1 MAFKLTLKDVNHV
14 RDMIG
19 VGGGAR
25 KGEERAFAETGGNLK
40 TWHVLDTE
48 DHSVWKSFR

>member
-1 MAFKLTLKDVNHV
+1 
-14 RDMIG
+14 MIG

-40 TWHVLDTE
+40 HGMFQTLKTTVFGKVSGDAELVTKHE
-48 DHSVWKSFR
+48 RH